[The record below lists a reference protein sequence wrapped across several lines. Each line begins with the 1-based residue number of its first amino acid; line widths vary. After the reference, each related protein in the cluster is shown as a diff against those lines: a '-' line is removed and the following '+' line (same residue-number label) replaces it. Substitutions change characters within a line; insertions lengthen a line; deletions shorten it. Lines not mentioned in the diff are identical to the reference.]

1 MEDKLLKVFSIIFTI
16 ICVTFPTLMIIQLYK
31 FIGYGITWIPW
42 YQFLWVLVTPLVG
55 LAMMT
60 IGEYIDNNK
69 KQ

>member
-1 MEDKLLKVFSIIFTI
+1 MEDKLLKIFARLFTI
-16 ICVTFPTLMIIQLYK
+16 ICIIFPILMIIQLYN
-31 FIGYGITWIPW
+31 FIGYGITWVSW
-42 YQFLWVLVTPLVG
+42 YHFLWVLLTPLVG

>member
-1 MEDKLLKVFSIIFTI
+1 MEDKLLKIFARLFTI
-16 ICVTFPTLMIIQLYK
+16 ICVIFPILLIIQLYN

-42 YQFLWVLVTPLVG
+42 YHFLWVLLTPLVG

-60 IGEYIDNNK
+60 IGEYIDNKK

>member
-1 MEDKLLKVFSIIFTI
+1 MEDKLLKIFARLFTI
-16 ICVTFPTLMIIQLYK
+16 ICITFPISMIIQLYN

-42 YQFLWVLVTPLVG
+42 YHFLWVLVTPLVG

-60 IGEYIDNNK
+60 IGEYIDNKK